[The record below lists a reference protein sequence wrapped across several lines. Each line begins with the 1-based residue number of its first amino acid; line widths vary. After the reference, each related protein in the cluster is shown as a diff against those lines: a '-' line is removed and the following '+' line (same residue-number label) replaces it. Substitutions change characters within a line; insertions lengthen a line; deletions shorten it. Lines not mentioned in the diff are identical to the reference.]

1 MTHLSPA
8 EFVDL
13 VDGTLAA
20 SRAAHV
26 ESCDDCRTR
35 AGLVRSMLREAQTVE
50 VPEPS
55 PLFWDHFSDRVRGA
69 VAEERRARR
78 AAGWFSWSSDVTRRF
93 VPVAAAAAFVVVLV
107 VSAVMTRRAA
117 EAPGALAAR
126 NPASPA
132 AHLVAPAD
140 DAALDAANSEV
151 WDVLTAAAA
160 DMQIEDAREAGMTV
174 RPGAIDRAV
183 QKMAPDELNE
193 LGRLLQ
199 SELKHSGA

>member
-1 MTHLSPA
+1 MTHLTPD
-8 EFVDL
+8 EL
-13 VDGTLAA
+13 VDIADGVRLESATPHLEACA
-20 SRAAHV
+20 ECRAALA
-26 ESCDDCRTR
+26 ELR
-35 AGLVRSMLREAQTVE
+35 AMMSAIADVD

-55 PLFWDHFSDRVRGA
+55 PLFWDHFSARVRGA
-69 VAEERRARR
+69 VAEERLSAQRS
-78 AAGWFSWSSDVTRRF
+78 GWFSWSSEVTRGM
-93 VPVAAAAAFVVVLV
+93 VPVAATAVLV
-107 VSAVMTRRAA
+107 VALLVGAVMTRRSARA
-117 EAPGALAAR
+117 PEAMAAR
-126 NPASPA
+126 TPAPA
-132 AHLVAPAD
+132 GAPLVPAAD

-151 WDVLTAAAA
+151 WDVLTAAAS

>member
-13 VDGTLAA
+13 VDGTLAPA
-20 SRAAHV
+20 RAAHA
-26 ESCDDCRTR
+26 EACAECRTQ
-35 AGLVRSMLREAQTVE
+35 AAVVQSMLREAGQVE

-55 PLFWDHFSDRVRGA
+55 PLFWDHFSARVRGA
-69 VAEERRARR
+69 VAEERLSAQRS
-78 AAGWFSWSSDVTRRF
+78 GWFSWSSEVTRGM
-93 VPVAAAAAFVVVLV
+93 VPVAATAVLV
-107 VSAVMTRRAA
+107 VALLVGAVMTRRSARA
-117 EAPGALAAR
+117 PEAMAAR
-126 NPASPA
+126 TPAPA
-132 AHLVAPAD
+132 GAPLVPAAD

-151 WDVLTAAAA
+151 WDVLTAAAS